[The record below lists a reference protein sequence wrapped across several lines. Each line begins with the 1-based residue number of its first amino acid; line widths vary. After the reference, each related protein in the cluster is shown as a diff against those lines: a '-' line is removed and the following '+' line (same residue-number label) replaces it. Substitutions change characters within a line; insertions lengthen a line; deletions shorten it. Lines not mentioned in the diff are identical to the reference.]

1 MLEKSE
7 DRVKLLRNGF
17 DQKQIEKLYLKE
29 NKLKIVNP
37 CVLFEPEDMGLSEG
51 KLPANCDSAMEY
63 AQYLFSEMV
72 NFCDIPFTDITSRTN
87 HLNH

>member
-7 DRVKLLRNGF
+7 DRVKLLKNGY
-17 DQKQIEKLYLKE
+17 DQKQIEKMYLKE

-37 CVLFEPEDMGLSEG
+37 CVLFEPEEMKMEG
-51 KLPANCDSAMEY
+51 KLPLGCDAAMGY
-63 AQYLFSEMV
+63 AQYLFTKVV
-72 NFCDIPFTDITSRTN
+72 NICDISPFPDITSRTN